1 MFIKYKRMAP
11 NEKALERYIKLLEVC
26 NNPTV
31 TRAILKTAP
40 ESVIKTICNAALNC
54 YRGDVQLSPKQKHI
68 LKRFRKQIEAL
79 CSKSIGIKFKRRIL
93 VQKGGAIWIPLLIGS
108 VLTTLG
114 HQIFSKL

>member
-1 MFIKYKRMAP
+1 MAP
-11 NEKALERYIKLLEVC
+11 NDKALERYIKLLEVC

-40 ESVIKTICNAALNC
+40 ERVMKTICNAALNC
-54 YRGDVQLSPKQKHI
+54 NVGDVQLFPKQKHI

-79 CSKSIGIKFKRRIL
+79 CSKSIGINFKRRIL
-93 VQKGGAIWIPLLIGS
+93 VQKGGATSIPLLIGS

-114 HQIFSKL
+114 HQIFSKI